1 MTAPN
6 TLTADAVESIKKVIQ
21 EQKKSPVDPMGLC
34 DRCSKNAKSQFLL
47 PGHETPLL
55 FCAHH
60 MRAHL
65 GGLMAAG
72 PVSFWVA
79 AEDLWTV
86 RGVEVPAQ
94 NHRRSGDGLTD
105 A

>member
-1 MTAPN
+1 MTEPT
-6 TLTADAVESIKKVIQ
+6 TLTADAVESIRKVIQ
-21 EQKKSPVDPMGLC
+21 DQKMSPVDPLGLC
-34 DRCSKNAKSQFLL
+34 DRCRKNAKSQFLL
-47 PGHETPLL
+47 PGHQTHLL

-60 MRAHL
+60 MRAYL
-65 GGLMAAG
+65 PELMAAN
-72 PVSFWVA
+72 PVNFWVA

-86 RGVEVPAQ
+86 RGVDVPAQ